1 MATFLANENVP
12 GDAVAA
18 ARQADI
24 DLVWIKEL
32 AAGADDDAVLAMSV
46 AGNRVLVTFDKDFG
60 ELAFRKGRNASCGVI
75 LLRPRLRSPDFL
87 AQFLVAVLT
96 QQIDWEGHFAV
107 AREGRIRVI
116 RLPE

>member
-1 MATFLANENVP
+1 
-12 GDAVAA
+12 
-18 ARQADI
+18 
-24 DLVWIKEL
+24 
-32 AAGADDDAVLAMSV
+32 MSV

-96 QQIDWEGHFAV
+96 QPIEWEGHFAV
-107 AREGRIRVI
+107 AREGSIRVI